1 MANTRRLTASGPWKT
16 LWIGAAAIGV
26 LAAVA
31 MGVVSTKGCGGKQDA
46 AVAGGGG
53 SAESEPSGPGAA
65 PFGRFPARG
74 APPAPAPPAPL
85 PEDLDP
91 SWRDSRVV
99 FRLREL
105 GADTPY
111 VVAGLREARAQM
123 GRCFEAESAGRS
135 GMGPGEADAAGAP
148 AVLVL
153 YLDSREGAIDVVEVR
168 AESLGNASR
177 SLVECC
183 RDVLRGH
190 EIRSPKAVP
199 GRRYRV
205 HYPLQ

>member
-1 MANTRRLTASGPWKT
+1 MADGRQRAASGPWKT
-16 LWIGAAAIGV
+16 LGVGAAAIAA
-26 LAAVA
+26 LAVVA
-31 MGVVSTKGCGGKQDA
+31 MVVVSVSMKGCGGKQEDTA
-46 AVAGGGG
+46 AG
-53 SAESEPSGPGAA
+53 SPEREPSAPAGAA
-65 PFGRFPARG
+65 LPGRFSPGG
-74 APPAPAPPAPL
+74 ATAPAPPAPL

-91 SWRDSRVV
+91 SWRDSRAV

-111 VVAGLREARAQM
+111 VVAGLRDARGQM
-123 GRCFEAESAGRS
+123 SRCFEAESAAR
-135 GMGPGEADAAGAP
+135 PGTAPADPEAAGSP

-153 YLDSREGAIDVVEVR
+153 YLESREGAIDVVEVR
-168 AESLGNASR
+168 EESLGTASR